1 MAVDISQGSL
11 NFGSSLDPTGFLS
24 GAKIIEQSNT
34 RLIEA
39 LAATAKKSNAVNS
52 QMARSAKE
60 AANNYSDLEKKIL
73 ATFTVASIGSFI
85 SKLVSVRGEFQKINS
100 SFVTMLGSK
109 EKADKLMAEAT
120 KLAATTPF
128 SLTDVA
134 TGAKQLLAYGFSADT
149 ITKNLTSL
157 GNIAAGIKA
166 PLGDIV
172 YLYGTL
178 KASGRV
184 TQLDINQFAG
194 RGIPIYEELAKV
206 MGVTTDKV
214 RGLVS
219 TGKIGFPEIEKA
231 FNNMTGAGGKFFN
244 LMEEQSKSLSGQV
257 SNLGDAFDTMLNKI
271 GKSSEGFLSSGIQG
285 AITLVQNYDKVLE
298 ALGVLVATYG
308 AYKAAV
314 IVATVAQTAQAT
326 GYTVLEVAEYRL
338 LLAQEALNASM
349 LANPYILV
357 ATSLAALISAMVLF
371 SDNTT
376 YAEKNQKR
384 LNEETQNFVKLQDE
398 RKQKYEQL
406 STALRDVNTT
416 EFEGNRLY
424 KELQSLYPELFK
436 NLSKEE
442 FLKKSVAE
450 AQKEINKAND
460 QSKVDLVGK
469 QAQEAQAQVERLIQS
484 LNNYD
489 KTRAAY
495 GSQTGGL
502 ISKSD
507 LKDNLEAARQ
517 EAQRLTEEYQKQKQE
532 LYFSNLSD
540 DKKLDYLKNQKSELE
555 KQKKQL
561 EDLNKLSGDFNNY
574 LNKLSIAGLNKQL
587 DDTQSKINSLINK
600 DTGKTTVRTIGVI
613 DEDIKKLKDTE
624 SSISDRAGHIAY
636 EKQLSNLLKERSKIT
651 GELTKTAKTELNF
664 AEKRLE
670 LIGKIDDAE
679 KIASAAY
686 LGRNE
691 KEIAENKAKYQAML
705 DDIEKFNKNAP
716 KDKKIGQDVIVRVTN
731 LSNTEEAA
739 IKYKQE
745 TAQQEIEF
753 EKQKKLFQDFE
764 QYKTTFGEKAAKER
778 FGNEMRSES
787 ELLNQLKAKAKEL
800 EDKVTKG
807 TLNQNEKDR
816 LDQYKKQIDGL
827 EELDQKRYAAAFQ
840 AAKTHTQKLLEI
852 DEDYNSKV
860 KALGAN
866 ATVEQLAELQ
876 RQRTE
881 KRQAENA
888 SNLDTER
895 AYADLFASFETST
908 KKRIRIA
915 IEAEKQ
921 ILKAKLASGEIS
933 QQDYNSRLNALN
945 NANAKF
951 VTSTDGAFKK
961 VADAFKKYKEAKEGI
976 EKGDAFKNLASEASN
991 AAFLIQGVFSG
1002 ITDGLASLGVG
1013 TDKYTQ
1019 QTFKNIEGLLGGIG
1033 DLGKGLASG
1042 NPIDVVKGSI
1052 EILSNAIQLFNTKD
1066 KKLEKKIEGYKAQ
1079 LKSLQAAYKALDQQ
1093 VKYAVGEDVYRDQA
1107 AQIRN
1112 LQQQQQALINARNAE
1127 SQKKKS
1133 DAGKI
1138 ADYNSQIQDIKYQ
1151 IQDLQKSIQDTL
1163 LQTNFKDFSNQLA
1176 DALSSAFAAGEDGT
1190 KALDQSFD
1198 QMIQNMIKNALK
1210 LKLLEGPV
1218 NDVLNQLAD
1227 YMKTHNNDATGFDFD
1242 AAKKKLEAAGKQF
1255 NDALAGFGD
1264 LFKNTV
1270 DPTANNNT
1278 LSGAIKGITA
1288 DQADILA
1295 GQFGGLRL
1303 AQLENNSI
1311 LRTNHAQLMAM
1322 NTQKLNNLI
1331 QIEIN
1336 TRGTKE
1342 NTDRLYYIQNSLE
1355 SLDKKIS
1362 SDALLR
1368 GAGLKGP

>member
-1 MAVDISQGSL
+1 MAVDISNGGLTFSSDLDPSGFAEGADAIKKKEAEIRNAVVEGTKKQQFYSDEMLRSTTLARYNAEERIKGAAKAKIANESVALSISQL
-11 NFGSSLDPTGFLS
+11 NEELKKQILLQQNSTDPLQVKRLNQTIQETEGEISRLKNVGRAGFDDFGNKIVETEKKTGGFASGVGKAFGAVRKLAYILPGVGIAGILAFAAGPILEYISKLDLFKGKIDQLKLNVDALNEVNKNALKTAGEQTSSLKLLYS
-24 GAKIIEQSNT
+24 
-34 RLIEA
+34 
-39 LAATAKKSNAVNS
+39 AATDVTLSTKERTKAAQELKKEFPTAFANSKTQAILNGEEKKTFDDLTKSILENARAKAAKDKLAEIESKRLAIAEQKQKIKNANANENKRATNVS
-52 QMARSAKE
+52 VDAFTGPTQGQASGSVGITKQDVI
-60 AANNYSDLEKKIL
+60 AANNARAQAALKDQEIYDQRLKAQSEFLIKYVGKEKLVDAIISGGGKESKTPIDETLKKAQDLQRKIDGINAEYSRKSLTKDEAEIQAIKDKFKKISDEVAKFNADPKNKYKVDGSGLKGAENTAINDAKYRQGTDDLKTSLEEQKKIYSDYEAYK
-73 ATFTVASIGSFI
+73 
-85 SKLVSVRGEFQKINS
+85 SKLGEEEANKRFKNELELAKK
-100 SFVTMLGSK
+100 TNDTAAK
-109 EKADKLMAEAT
+109 E
-120 KLAATTPF
+120 LAGL
-128 SLTDVA
+128 LTITA
-134 TGAKQLLAYGFSADT
+134 TGG
-149 ITKNLTSL
+149 NLT
-157 GNIAAGIKA
+157 
-166 PLGDIV
+166 
-172 YLYGTL
+172 GTQQERYDVLINNLKEL
-178 KASGRV
+178 KANEK
-184 TQLDINQFAG
+184 DINQ
-194 RGIPIYEELAKV
+194 R
-206 MGVTTDKV
+206 
-214 RGLVS
+214 
-219 TGKIGFPEIEKA
+219 
-231 FNNMTGAGGKFFN
+231 
-244 LMEEQSKSLSGQV
+244 
-257 SNLGDAFDTMLNKI
+257 
-271 GKSSEGFLSSGIQG
+271 
-285 AITLVQNYDKVLE
+285 
-298 ALGVLVATYG
+298 
-308 AYKAAV
+308 AY
-314 IVATVAQTAQAT
+314 I
-326 GYTVLEVAEYRL
+326 
-338 LLAQEALNASM
+338 
-349 LANPYILV
+349 
-357 ATSLAALISAMVLF
+357 
-371 SDNTT
+371 
-376 YAEKNQKR
+376 
-384 LNEETQNFVKLQDE
+384 
-398 RKQKYEQL
+398 
-406 STALRDVNTT
+406 
-416 EFEGNRLY
+416 
-424 KELQSLYPELFK
+424 
-436 NLSKEE
+436 
-442 FLKKSVAE
+442 
-450 AQKEINKAND
+450 
-460 QSKVDLVGK
+460 
-469 QAQEAQAQVERLIQS
+469 
-484 LNNYD
+484 
-489 KTRAAY
+489 
-495 GSQTGGL
+495 
-502 ISKSD
+502 
-507 LKDNLEAARQ
+507 
-517 EAQRLTEEYQKQKQE
+517 
-532 LYFSNLSD
+532 
-540 DKKLDYLKNQKSELE
+540 
-555 KQKKQL
+555 
-561 EDLNKLSGDFNNY
+561 
-574 LNKLSIAGLNKQL
+574 
-587 DDTQSKINSLINK
+587 
-600 DTGKTTVRTIGVI
+600 
-613 DEDIKKLKDTE
+613 
-624 SSISDRAGHIAY
+624 
-636 EKQLSNLLKERSKIT
+636 
-651 GELTKTAKTELNF
+651 
-664 AEKRLE
+664 
-670 LIGKIDDAE
+670 
-679 KIASAAY
+679 
-686 LGRNE
+686 
-691 KEIAENKAKYQAML
+691 
-705 DDIEKFNKNAP
+705 
-716 KDKKIGQDVIVRVTN
+716 
-731 LSNTEEAA
+731 
-739 IKYKQE
+739 
-745 TAQQEIEF
+745 
-753 EKQKKLFQDFE
+753 
-764 QYKTTFGEKAAKER
+764 
-778 FGNEMRSES
+778 
-787 ELLNQLKAKAKEL
+787 
-800 EDKVTKG
+800 
-807 TLNQNEKDR
+807 
-816 LDQYKKQIDGL
+816 
-827 EELDQKRYAAAFQ
+827 AAFQ
-840 AAKTHTQKLLEI
+840 AAKTHAQKLI
-852 DEDYNSKV
+852 DIETEYQNNV
-860 KALGAN
+860 KALGEN
-866 ATVEQLAELQ
+866 ATVEQLAVLKKSYED
-876 RQRTE
+876 
-881 KRQAENA
+881 KKQAENA

-908 KKRIRIA
+908 KEKVRVA

-961 VADAFKKYKEAKEGI
+961 VADAFKKYKDAKEGI

-1066 KKLEKKIEGYKAQ
+1066 KKLEKKIDGYKAQ
-1079 LKSLQAAYKALDQQ
+1079 LKALQAAYKALDQQ

-1242 AAKKKLEAAGKQF
+1242 AAKKKLEAAGKKF

-1295 GQFGGLRL
+1295 GQFGGMRL

-1311 LRTNHAQLMAM
+1311 LRINHAQLMAM